1 MKPCQ
6 RGRAVAL
13 TFAMALAGCGDNATA
28 IAPVPDSAPIT
39 GPFDALP
46 MSQDFAAA
54 GLSAP
59 VHAARDDFGIMHIVA
74 QSVGDLGYG
83 QGYVMAHDRLPQMDI
98 LRRFGSGRLAELF
111 GALDQKTIETD
122 LQMRVHRMRPLA
134 EEAWAILKAS
144 ADPEDKK
151 IVQLL
156 TRFADGVNAYAA
168 DVKAGRFQIDPAIAT
183 SFDPE
188 RFVAWDPVDSL
199 VLGRFQAFALSW
211 TTPVELDLTTIYQ
224 GARAKFDGASAG
236 NPAYHARKGISGDLL
251 HIKPVGRFPTI
262 DGFPN
267 VAVDSGTRSDAGRP
281 IIDDT
286 GLGGRQRPARGKAG
300 ARRPVVPRAVLDN
313 ARDFFRDRMKD
324 DLFGLLSPHVFM
336 VPHAG
341 SNDWVVGPALAG
353 GKTLIAGDQHLQLPN
368 PSIFYPTHLTVPG
381 ELDAVGVTF
390 PGIPGIILGHNGK
403 AAWQS
408 TVVFHDVNDVFAETI
423 VPCTAGGG
431 SCVVHAGGQVKI
443 EPWTETIKIGA
454 NGTITGQVTATYED
468 VPHHGPIIPT
478 IANGHVLPR
487 TATTALSVAYTGY
500 QPTMEIRAVWGLVK
514 ASTVDEGFKALANFQ
529 YGGQNWVIID
539 NQGNIGWTSNAK
551 VPVRK
556 DAAYAWNAVTN
567 PDGVAPFMVMPG
579 DGSADWTGTMDT
591 RYVPH
596 VINPT
601 AGFIVTANSDPVGA
615 TFDNDPLNQVDADGH
630 PLYAGTTYAAGV
642 RSERIAARIQADATA
657 SGNQVTLD
665 DLAAIQHDSTSLV
678 GKKLTPTLVTALGY
692 VADPTGAPADVVAY
706 LATLSPADRTALTG
720 ARTLLAGWSFAA
732 PTATGASPTTD
743 ERRDA
748 AATALFNVWMH
759 YFIQDTLGDE
769 YAAIPF
775 NVWGIEQNLLVR
787 NVYGLLVE
795 PSGMVMS
802 TTTGQPIICDDLTSA
817 GADESCTQHVLSATR
832 AALAWLASADGFGSP
847 DPMTWAWGDKHRL
860 IIPPLFPNAELNVP
874 PATDPTDPE
883 GFAKPGDQFVVNRA
897 DCGWDNL
904 DFHQEADGPAERF
917 LAEATVGG
925 PIKARMQLPG
935 GAIYDRQSP
944 HYRDLLDKYYLKQT
958 HFDVPFTPAEILAR
972 GEDRWVF
979 H

>member
-1 MKPCQ
+1 MKQCQ

-13 TFAMALAGCGDNATA
+13 TFALVLGACGDNGTA
-28 IAPVPDSAPIT
+28 VVLPPDSAAIPP

-46 MSQDFAAA
+46 MTQDFAAA

-59 VHAARDDFGIMHIVA
+59 VHAARDKYGIMHINA
-74 QSVGDLGYG
+74 QSVADLGYG

-122 LQMRVHRMRPLA
+122 LQMRMHRMRPLA

-144 ADPEDKK
+144 TDPEDKK

-168 DVKAGRFQIDPAIAT
+168 DVKAGKFQIDPSVAT
-183 SFDPE
+183 SFDID
-188 RFVAWDPVDSL
+188 RFVAWDPIDSL

-224 GARAKFDGASAG
+224 GARQKFDGASAG
-236 NPAYHARKGISGDLL
+236 NPAYFARKGISADLL
-251 HIKPVGRFPTI
+251 HIAPVGHFPTI

-267 VAVDSGTRSDAGRP
+267 VDPDTGTRSDAGRP
-281 IIDDT
+281 
-286 GLGGRQRPARGKAG
+286 GANLRGKRGKSSG
-300 ARRPVVPRAVLDN
+300 ARRPVVPREVLDN
-313 ARDFFRDRMKD
+313 ARDFFSDRMKN

-341 SNDWVVGPALAG
+341 SNDWAVGPALAN
-353 GKTLIAGDQHLQLPN
+353 GKTLLAGDQHLQMPN

-381 ELDAVGVTF
+381 ELDAEGVTF

-423 VPCTAGGG
+423 VPCTTGGG
-431 SCVVHAGGQVKI
+431 DCVLHDGGQVKI
-443 EPWTETIKIGA
+443 ESRTETIKIGA
-454 NGTITGQVTATYED
+454 NGTITGEVNATYEM
-468 VPHHGPIIPT
+468 VPHHGPIIP
-478 IANGHVLPR
+478 IISNGHVVPR
-487 TATTALSVAYTGY
+487 TASTALSVEYTGY

-514 ASTVDEGFKALANFQ
+514 SSTVDQGFKALANFQ

-556 DAAYAWNAVTN
+556 DAAYEWNAQTN
-567 PDGVAPFMVMPG
+567 PDGIAPFMVMPG

-601 AGFIVTANSDPVGA
+601 AGFIATANSDPVGA
-615 TFDNDPLNQVDADGH
+615 TFDNDPLNQYDKDGH
-630 PLYAGTTYAAGV
+630 VLYAGTTYAAGV
-642 RSERIAARIQADATA
+642 RSERIAERIQADAT
-657 SGNQVTLD
+657 STGNKITLD

-678 GKKLTPTLVTALGY
+678 GKKLTPPMLTALAY
-692 VADPTGAPADVVAY
+692 AANPTGAPADVVAY
-706 LATLSPADRTALTG
+706 VATLSPADKAALAS

-732 PTATGASPTTD
+732 PTATGASPSAD
-743 ERRDA
+743 EKRDS

-787 NVYGLLVE
+787 NIYGLLVE
-795 PSGMVMS
+795 PTGMVMS
-802 TTTGQPIICDDLTSA
+802 ATTGQPILCDNLTTA
-817 GADESCTQHVLSATR
+817 GADESCTQHILSATLE
-832 AALAWLASADGFGSP
+832 ALAWLKSSDGYGSS
-847 DPMTWAWGDKHRL
+847 DPNTWVWGDKHRL
-860 IIPPLFPNAELNVP
+860 IIPPLFPNAALNVP
-874 PATDPTDPE
+874 PATDPTDPT
-883 GFAKPGDQFVVNRA
+883 GFAKAGDNFVVNRA

-917 LAEATVGG
+917 LAEATNGG

-935 GAIYDRQSP
+935 GAIYDPGSP

-958 HFDVPFTPAEILAR
+958 HFDLPFTTAEIVAA